1 MKAAV
6 LEDFKKWRYYNNF
19 PDPICSEN
27 DILVKVKH
35 ASICSTD
42 VLRSMQTGFYHY
54 PIIPGHE
61 FCGEIVDKGKNIKE
75 STLNVGDKVAVYP
88 LMNCGKCRACKNG
101 KQNLCNDYNFLG
113 SRTHGGYG
121 EYVTAPHEF

>member
-88 LMNCGKCRACKNG
+88 LMNCGKCRSCKNG

-113 SRTHGGYG
+113 SRTHG
-121 EYVTAPHEF
+121 VR

>member
-1 MKAAV
+1 MKAGV
-6 LEDFKKWRYYNNF
+6 LEKFKVWKYEENY
-19 PDPICSEN
+19 PDPVISE
-27 DILVKVKH
+27 DEVLVKVKH

-75 STLNVGDKVAVYP
+75 STINVGDKVAVYP
-88 LMNCGKCRACKNG
+88 LMNCGKCRA
-101 KQNLCNDYNFLG
+101 
-113 SRTHGGYG
+113 
-121 EYVTAPHEF
+121 